1 MSFRSVRFPPDL
13 SAINDSSM
21 VRTMYNWVE
30 LGPTFLRGTFK
41 SYPLSGSRLPLSA
54 GSSWGSIPRIQSAQV
69 SLTDTIILK
78 LKLKVCVV
86 YLVCSSVPNREYCQ
100 GIHVGFEK
108 NRWKCSFF
116 RFAFAKFEFWKQLSK
131 RKKDQSALLQKRT
144 EIKFPPLLLRSTFW
158 FSVDNPRILKLLVC
172 QKIR

>member
-78 LKLKVCVV
+78 LKLKLKVCVV
-86 YLVCSSVPNREYCQ
+86 YLVCSSVPNRKYCQ
-100 GIHVGFEK
+100 GIHDGFEK
-108 NRWKCSFF
+108 PNWSKR
-116 RFAFAKFEFWKQLSK
+116 LSN